1 MAQEFH
7 EKLPANGQVDFM
19 RTMSFQTL
27 WKTASKNIGQ
37 INADFDSAIATGAE
51 PTTEMEIVVRKVFVD
66 AFKAVKAWGDYVDSE
81 NKIEATKIVAK
92 TMLERHTALA
102 LHPDK
107 LGDTVNGY
115 VEQYT
120 ETMKE
125 TFNQNKD
132 FISEMETLEFNRMN
146 AVGGDIGFEDDDS
159 SYSEEDRNLDLGGNY
174 IDDKEK
180 VFDDDNNPFQEEGSF
195 EKGKRVDLEDS
206 VLSEKSELMI

>member
-1 MAQEFH
+1 
-7 EKLPANGQVDFM
+7 
-19 RTMSFQTL
+19 
-27 WKTASKNIGQ
+27 
-37 INADFDSAIATGAE
+37 
-51 PTTEMEIVVRKVFVD
+51 
-66 AFKAVKAWGDYVDSE
+66 
-81 NKIEATKIVAK
+81 
-92 TMLERHTALA
+92 MLERHTALA

-132 FISEMETLEFNRMN
+132 FISEMEKLEFNRMN
-146 AVGGDIGFEDDDS
+146 GVGGDIGFEDDDS

-180 VFDDDNNPFQEEGSF
+180 VFDADNNPFQEEGSV

-206 VLSEKSELMI
+206 VLSEASELMI